1 MKYSENP
8 AADFRIERKIET
20 DDPTEFVAFL
30 ASVPAEAPVA
40 WYSHKDEGAHPG
52 VWVRRGNYR
61 LKHGSFVDPSDLSA
75 YAAQYYEPF
84 NSGRHEAVQ
93 IGRTPVSMAMPEDVT
108 PAATVAALI
117 EAIQALTPEI
127 APAAAADEEAAEG
140 EAADGQIVEVTQETA
155 ASEEA
160 QETVDGADAPIKTS
174 AELVAE
180 LKFLQPDYAFEFH
193 GALTRGWHAQL
204 YAAEP
209 AEENAVPEC
218 LLVLR

>member
-30 ASVPAEAPVA
+30 ASVSAEAPVA

-84 NSGRHEAVQ
+84 SSGRHEAVQ

-127 APAAAADEEAAEG
+127 APAATTDEGPGEG
-140 EAADGQIVEVTQETA
+140 EAVEGQPVDVARA
-155 ASEEA
+155 AAGDEEA
-160 QETVDGADAPIKTS
+160 QEAADEAAAPIKTS

-204 YAAEP
+204 YAADP
-209 AEENAVPEC
+209 AEENAAPEY